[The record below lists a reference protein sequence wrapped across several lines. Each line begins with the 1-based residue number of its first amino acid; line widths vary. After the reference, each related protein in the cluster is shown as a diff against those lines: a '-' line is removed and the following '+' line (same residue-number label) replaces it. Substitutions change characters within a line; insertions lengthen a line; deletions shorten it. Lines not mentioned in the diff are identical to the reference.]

1 MNIRNNLIKKYFIKT
16 FNDEFDLYN
25 SSMLYRIECINNNI
39 PDDVNISKYFNVY
52 ELRDLI
58 GLIKLSAQTKD
69 YKLWFNKAFKNSY
82 YECFEDK
89 NKKIDLSFIS
99 PYWGVIS
106 GILIPTIILISEYC
120 GYIFIIMFLVF
131 ILFEFLFYIIK
142 YF

>member
-58 GLIKLSAQTKD
+58 GLIKLSA
-69 YKLWFNKAFKNSY
+69 
-82 YECFEDK
+82 
-89 NKKIDLSFIS
+89 
-99 PYWGVIS
+99 
-106 GILIPTIILISEYC
+106 
-120 GYIFIIMFLVF
+120 
-131 ILFEFLFYIIK
+131 
-142 YF
+142 